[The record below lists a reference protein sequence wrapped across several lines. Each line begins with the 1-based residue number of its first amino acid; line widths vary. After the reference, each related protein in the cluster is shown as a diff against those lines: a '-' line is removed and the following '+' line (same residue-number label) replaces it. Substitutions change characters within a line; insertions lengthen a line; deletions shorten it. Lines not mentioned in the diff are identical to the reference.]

1 MKFNKCF
8 YGVNL
13 MLLLIISACTCT
25 DEITSFQGVI
35 ETIGNYTVV
44 VECSNAVNRNKKG
57 NIEAIAYLCT
67 VQLNEQSI
75 IIGTDNQKLDIQDL
89 RESQHVN
96 IVLKIPNDINE
107 SVESREVL
115 AKEIKVLT
123 E

>member
-1 MKFNKCF
+1 MDKR
-8 YGVNL
+8 
-13 MLLLIISACTCT
+13 
-25 DEITSFQGVI
+25 D
-35 ETIGNYTVV
+35 
-44 VECSNAVNRNKKG
+44 R
-57 NIEAIAYLCT
+57 
-67 VQLNEQSI
+67 LNEQSI

-107 SVESREVL
+107 SVESREVV